1 MLAFEDYVGIVEQL
15 VCSRARL
22 FIGSKCSSYSG
33 GIWNLRRRLLND
45 TSMLFTADIP
55 KTPKQTHK
63 TPKQTHDPKP
73 AGMAKPKAQ
82 TQAQTTK
89 KKKGTKR
96 ATSKA
101 KKAPV
106 KPRR

>member
-55 KTPKQTHK
+55 KTPKQTH
-63 TPKQTHDPKP
+63 DPKP